1 MSTIDFLFTVLKIL
15 AGIFV
20 FGVIVLV
27 HELGHFAAAKIF
39 GVKVNEFAINGPQDF
54 IFGKGENRTKYSIR
68 LFPIGGFCSMEGED
82 SQRTIRSRSTA
93 ENWRWFIIIIAG
105 VAMNLVLCFYCL

>member
-1 MSTIDFLFTVLKIL
+1 MSRYLKLTEWCARIQSQGAKNQEVSTIDFLFTVLKIL

-39 GVKVNEFAINGPQDF
+39 GVKVNEFAIGMGPKIF
-54 IFGKGENRTKYSIR
+54 IFGKAKTGQNTQS
-68 LFPIGGFCSMEGED
+68 G
-82 SQRTIRSRSTA
+82 
-93 ENWRWFIIIIAG
+93 
-105 VAMNLVLCFYCL
+105 CFR